1 MVSSHPAPRDSDSKI
16 CLPSS
21 AGDDKLLAAPLPIQ
35 QNPTRSDCATLPHK
49 VLDIVLMFAY
59 YPRMGSIHL
68 VIPQKE
74 EPPALHER
82 AMDNLKY
89 IRETM
94 ERASAFTGI
103 SGWGQVVIGITA
115 LIASLISAPQKTFKG
130 WLAVWVAEAV
140 IALLIAG
147 WSMDRKAR
155 AAKMPLLSGPGRK
168 VAFSLSPP
176 IFAGGI
182 LSVVLYRAGLTNAIP
197 GLWLLLYGTGVVT
210 GGMFSVSAVPIMGLC
225 FMALGAAAFLAPAG
239 LANWFMAAGF
249 GGLHIVFGVI
259 IARRYGG

>member
-1 MVSSHPAPRDSDSKI
+1 M
-16 CLPSS
+16 
-21 AGDDKLLAAPLPIQ
+21 Q
-35 QNPTRSDCATLPHK
+35 
-49 VLDIVLMFAY
+49 
-59 YPRMGSIHL
+59 RMGSIHL
-68 VIPQKE
+68 VVPQKE
-74 EPPALHER
+74 DPPALHER

-94 ERASAFTGI
+94 ERATAFTNI
-103 SGWGQVVIGITA
+103 SGWGQVGIGVTA
-115 LIASLISAPQKTFKG
+115 LAAALISAQQRTFKA
-130 WLAVWVAEAV
+130 WLTVWIAEGL

-182 LSVVLYRAGLTNAIP
+182 VTVVLYRAGLTEAIP
-197 GLWLLLYGTGVVT
+197 GVWLLLYGTGVIT
-210 GGMFSVSAVPIMGLC
+210 GGMFSVTVVPIMGLC
-225 FMALGAAAFLAPAG
+225 FMALGALALLAPPG
-239 LANWFMAAGF
+239 FANWFMAAGF

>member
-1 MVSSHPAPRDSDSKI
+1 MN
-16 CLPSS
+16 
-21 AGDDKLLAAPLPIQ
+21 PLRLVVPEK
-35 QNPTRSDCATLPHK
+35 TR
-49 VLDIVLMFAY
+49 
-59 YPRMGSIHL
+59 
-68 VIPQKE
+68 
-74 EPPALHER
+74 PPALHDR

-94 ERASAFTGI
+94 ERATAFTGV
-103 SGWGQVVIGITA
+103 SGWGQVAIGITA
-115 LIASLISAPQKTFKG
+115 LAVAAFAAQQRSIRN
-130 WLAVWVAEAV
+130 WLAVWIAEAA

-176 IFAGGI
+176 LFAGLI
-182 LSVVLYRAGLTNAIP
+182 VTVVLYRAGLTDAIP

-210 GGMFSVSAVPIMGLC
+210 GGMFSVSVVPIMGLC
-225 FMALGAAAFLAPAG
+225 FMALGAIALLMPNGF
-239 LANWFMAAGF
+239 ANWFMAAGF

>member
-1 MVSSHPAPRDSDSKI
+1 
-16 CLPSS
+16 
-21 AGDDKLLAAPLPIQ
+21 
-35 QNPTRSDCATLPHK
+35 
-49 VLDIVLMFAY
+49 
-59 YPRMGSIHL
+59 MGSIHL
-68 VIPQKE
+68 VIPQKD

-94 ERASAFTGI
+94 ERATAFTGI
-103 SGWGQVVIGITA
+103 SGWGQVAIGVTA
-115 LIASLISAPQKTFKG
+115 LIASFLSAHKPFKS
-130 WLAVWVAEAV
+130 WLSVWVAEAL

-182 LSVVLYRAGLTNAIP
+182 VTVVLYRAGLTDAIP

-225 FMALGAAAFLAPAG
+225 FMALGAAAFLAPSG
-239 LANWFMAAGF
+239 FANWFMAAGF

>member
-1 MVSSHPAPRDSDSKI
+1 
-16 CLPSS
+16 
-21 AGDDKLLAAPLPIQ
+21 
-35 QNPTRSDCATLPHK
+35 
-49 VLDIVLMFAY
+49 
-59 YPRMGSIHL
+59 MGSIHL
-68 VIPQKE
+68 VNPQLE

-94 ERASAFTGI
+94 ERATAFTGI
-103 SGWGQVVIGITA
+103 SGWGQVAIGVTA
-115 LIASLISAPQKTFKG
+115 LAATVISAQQKTFKG
-130 WLAVWVAEAV
+130 WLTVWVAEAV

-155 AAKMPLLSGPGRK
+155 AVKMPLLSGPGRK

-176 IFAGGI
+176 ILAGGI
-182 LSVVLYRAGLTNAIP
+182 VTVVLYRAGLTNAIP

-225 FMALGAAAFLAPAG
+225 FMALGGAAFFAPPG
-239 LANWFMAAGF
+239 FANWFMAAGF